1 MNNEDK
7 ILTML
12 ETLVEGQLKTDNRLD
27 NLENRFDSL
36 ENRFDSL
43 ENIVLRMEHDHG
55 QKLQM
60 LLDSHDANIKS
71 HQQLENRTA
80 KLEATVEKHSA
91 EIAALRVNS

>member
-27 NLENRFDSL
+27 NLESRFDT
-36 ENRFDSL
+36 F
-43 ENIVLRMEHDHG
+43 ENILLRMEHDHG

-60 LLDSHDANIKS
+60 LLDAHDANIKS

-80 KLEATVEKHSA
+80 KLETTVEKHSA
-91 EIAALRVNS
+91 EIAAIQVIS